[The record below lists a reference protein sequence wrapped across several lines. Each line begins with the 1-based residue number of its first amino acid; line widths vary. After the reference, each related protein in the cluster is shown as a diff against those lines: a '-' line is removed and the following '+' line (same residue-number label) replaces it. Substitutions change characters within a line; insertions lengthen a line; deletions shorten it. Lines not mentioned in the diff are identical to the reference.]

1 MANPDSVSQ
10 FYLDSFGYGRVAVIQ
25 ATQLNTAGN
34 AVIALPI
41 LNGGLTK
48 GGATANSGGIIIRRI
63 TLQNP
68 SGSLS
73 SAYVS
78 IGTTND
84 GANLVVANAQVTLTG
99 TGLYQDLTIASPYN
113 GNTVVSGAVT
123 SPLFVN
129 INTVSGNSNTCDIR
143 VYGDVVTF

>member
-10 FYLDSFGYGRVAVIQ
+10 YYLDSFGYGRVAVIQ
-25 ATQLNTAGN
+25 ATQLNTSGN
-34 AVIALPI
+34 AAIAIPI
-41 LNGGLTK
+41 LSGGLTK
-48 GGATANSGGIIIRRI
+48 GGATANSGGIIVRRI

-78 IGTTND
+78 ISTTSD
-84 GANLVVANAQVTLTG
+84 GANLVVSNAAVTLTG

-123 SPLFVN
+123 SALYVN

>member
-1 MANPDSVSQ
+1 MASQDSVGQ
-10 FYLDSFGYGRVAVIQ
+10 YYLDSFGYGRVAVIQ
-25 ATQLNTAGN
+25 ATQLNTSGN

-41 LNGGLTK
+41 LSGGLNNGGAK
-48 GGATANSGGIIIRRI
+48 ANSGGIIVRRI

-78 IGTTND
+78 ISTTSD
-84 GANLVVANAQVTLTG
+84 GANLVVSNAAVTLTG

-123 SPLFVN
+123 SALYVN

>member
-1 MANPDSVSQ
+1 MASPDSVGQ
-10 FYLDSFGYGRVAVIQ
+10 YYLDSFGYGRVAVIQ
-25 ATQLNTAGN
+25 ATQLNTSGN

-41 LNGGLTK
+41 LIGGLTN
-48 GGATANSGGIIIRRI
+48 GGAKANSGGIIVRRI

-78 IGTTND
+78 ISTTSD
-84 GANLVVANAQVTLTG
+84 GANLVVSNAAVTLTG

-123 SPLFVN
+123 SALYVN

>member
-1 MANPDSVSQ
+1 MASPDSVAQ
-10 FYLDSFGYGRVAVIQ
+10 YYLDSFGYGRVAVIQ
-25 ATQLNTAGN
+25 ATQLNTSGN
-34 AVIALPI
+34 AVIAIPI
-41 LNGGLTK
+41 LSGGLTK
-48 GGATANSGGIIIRRI
+48 GGATVNSGGIIIRRI

-78 IGTTND
+78 ISTTSD
-84 GANLVVANAQVTLTG
+84 GANLVVSNAAVTLTG

-123 SPLFVN
+123 SALYVN

>member
-10 FYLDSFGYGRVAVIQ
+10 YYLDSFGYGRVAVIQ
-25 ATQLNTAGN
+25 ATQLNTSGN

-41 LNGGLTK
+41 LNGGLTN
-48 GGATANSGGIIIRRI
+48 GGAKANSGGIIVRRI

-78 IGTTND
+78 ISTTSD
-84 GANLVVANAQVTLTG
+84 GANLIVSNAAVTLTG

-123 SPLFVN
+123 SALYVN